1 MELEK
6 ATGKRN
12 GCVRLQRPTREIELI
27 LKTISVGEA
36 GVLGAEPLRF
46 YGVAVC
52 EFFTHGGY
60 YDTPPRLVTGHG
72 SKWFD
77 AYSRKGYRAK
87 NGVKSGVARD

>member
-12 GCVRLQRPTREIELI
+12 ECVRLQRPTREIELI

-46 YGVAVC
+46 YGVGVC
-52 EFFTHGGY
+52 EFCTHGGVLRH
-60 YDTPPRLVTGHG
+60 PPMCALCI
-72 SKWFD
+72 
-77 AYSRKGYRAK
+77 
-87 NGVKSGVARD
+87 VKKKC

>member
-12 GCVRLQRPTREIELI
+12 ECVRLQRPTREIELI

-46 YGVAVC
+46 YGFGVC
-52 EFFTHGGY
+52 EFCTHGGVLRH
-60 YDTPPRLVTGHG
+60 PPHVCIVHCEKKV
-72 SKWFD
+72 SI
-77 AYSRKGYRAK
+77 S
-87 NGVKSGVARD
+87 

>member
-27 LKTISVGEA
+27 LKPISVGEA

-46 YGVAVC
+46 YMVRGVR
-52 EFFTHGGY
+52 FFAHMGGTT
-60 YDTPPRLVTGHG
+60 TPPMCALCI
-72 SKWFD
+72 
-77 AYSRKGYRAK
+77 
-87 NGVKSGVARD
+87 VKKKYQSLRSLL

>member
-12 GCVRLQRPTREIELI
+12 ECVRLQRPTREIELI

-46 YGVAVC
+46 YGFGVC
-52 EFFTHGGY
+52 EFCTHGGVLRH
-60 YDTPPRLVTGHG
+60 PPMCALCI
-72 SKWFD
+72 
-77 AYSRKGYRAK
+77 
-87 NGVKSGVARD
+87 VKKKYQSLRSLL

>member
-46 YGVAVC
+46 YGVGVC

-60 YDTPPRLVTGHG
+60 YDTPHVCIVHCEKKILISWKSSVT
-72 SKWFD
+72 
-77 AYSRKGYRAK
+77 
-87 NGVKSGVARD
+87 RDLSFFFEGF